1 MASIVA
7 FREYVRLEPA
17 DRAAV
22 EVRRKALLDRFE
34 SIVAEGVAEG
44 SFEVDD
50 PREAARAIVTLSS
63 SLVAVFSETD
73 EDLDAVITRYRRYC
87 LRIVGA

>member
-34 SIVAEGVAEG
+34 SIVDEGVADG
-44 SFEVDD
+44 DVRRS
-50 PREAARAIVTLSS
+50 T
-63 SLVAVFSETD
+63 
-73 EDLDAVITRYRRYC
+73 TRVRRP
-87 LRIVGA
+87 APS